1 MAVFSYKALRTD
13 GSLATGQVEAAG
25 RGEALTALDR
35 QGLRPVDLTE
45 GLLDEGRGGATQ
57 RRSRRLSARAVEGF
71 TRQLASLLAAGVP
84 LAQGLHL
91 LARELGDGAAR
102 EQWQA
107 IHDDVVDGAS
117 LAQAMARYPAVFPAV
132 YRAMVHAGETGGF
145 LDVVLKQVA
154 DFQSRDRDLRSRVL
168 GALIY
173 PAVLAGLSVCVL
185 VFLLVFFIP
194 RFQGIFN
201 DFGAALPALTRAIVG
216 ASVFLRRHGPL
227 LLLALTVGGLLLHR
241 YLDSPQGRRWRE
253 GAILRAPVLGG
264 VAARFA
270 MTRFCRML
278 GTLVRSG
285 VPLIAALRVA
295 RESLGNEIL
304 ADAVDA
310 AIDRV
315 QHGDRLGASLATC
328 PQLFPGSV
336 VAMITVSE
344 QTGRLDAELI
354 RLADETEQDLDR
366 HLRAAVALAEPAL
379 LFLMAGFVGTLVV
392 GMVLPIFAIQDYIR

>member
-1 MAVFSYKALRTD
+1 MALFSYKALRTD
-13 GSLATGQVEAAG
+13 GSLVTGQLDAAG
-25 RGEALTALDR
+25 RGEALTALDG
-35 QGLRPVDLTE
+35 QGLRTVDLSE
-45 GLLDEGRGGATQ
+45 GTALDRGPAVQGRRP
-57 RRSRRLSARAVEGF
+57 RRVSARALEAF
-71 TRQLASLLAAGVP
+71 IRQLASLLAAGVP
-84 LAQGLHL
+84 LAQALHL
-91 LARELGDGAAR
+91 LARESGDGVAR

-117 LAQAMARYPAVFPAV
+117 LAQALQRYPRVFPAV
-132 YRAMVHAGETGGF
+132 YSAMVNAGETGGF
-145 LDVVLKQVA
+145 LDVVLKQIA
-154 DFQSRDRDLRSRVL
+154 DFQSRERDLRSKVL

-216 ASVFLRRHGPL
+216 LSALLRRHGPL
-227 LLLALTVGGLLLHR
+227 LVLGLVAGVLLLRR
-241 YLDSPQGRRWRE
+241 YLDTPAGRRWRE
-253 GAILRAPVLGG
+253 TVVLRLPLLGM

-278 GTLVRSG
+278 GTLVHAG

-304 ADAVDA
+304 AGAVDTA
-310 AIDRV
+310 VERV
-315 QHGDRLGASLATC
+315 QHGDRLGSSLAAC
-328 PQLFPGSV
+328 PQLFPASV
-336 VAMITVSE
+336 VAMVTVSE

-366 HLRAAVALAEPAL
+366 HLRAAVAIAEPAL
-379 LFLMAGFVGTLVV
+379 LFVMAGFVGTLVV